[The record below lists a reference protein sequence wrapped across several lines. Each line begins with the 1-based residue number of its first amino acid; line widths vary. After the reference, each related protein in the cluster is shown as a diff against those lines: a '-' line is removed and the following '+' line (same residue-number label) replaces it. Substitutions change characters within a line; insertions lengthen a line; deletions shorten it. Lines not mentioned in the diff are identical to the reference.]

1 MAIAPRIAP
10 CLWFD
15 HQAEE
20 AARFYVSVFPGSRVN
35 AVSRYGEVGREIH
48 GRPPGSVLTV
58 EFELQGQ
65 PMTALNGGPLFT
77 LNEAVSLQVL
87 CDGQGE
93 VDAYWAALTAGG
105 GQESQCGWLKD
116 RFGLSWQ
123 VVGRDM
129 DRLLTSGQAA
139 ADRVMAALFPM
150 RKLDLA
156 ALEAA
161 FRG

>member
-1 MAIAPRIAP
+1 MPAALRIAP

-20 AARFYVSVFPGSRVN
+20 AARFYVSVFPGSRIV
-35 AVSRYGEVGREIH
+35 AISHYGEVGQEIH
-48 GRPPGSVLTV
+48 RRPPGSVLTV

-77 LNEAVSLQVL
+77 FSEAVSLQVL
-87 CDGQGE
+87 CDSQAE
-93 VDAYWAALTAGG
+93 IDAYWAALTAGG

-116 RFGLSWQ
+116 RYGFSWQ
-123 VVGRDM
+123 VVGRNM

-150 RKLDLA
+150 KKLDLA